1 VNAKIAPLALNKED
15 RQSLSQVLG
24 IPEDFFILPESVFAA
39 HFGCSA
45 RSLETML
52 KTEWVQHDIQAVL
65 AGTEKVGRQPWLL
78 RNEQEGTVRLF
89 SPSDATL
96 LADAREEIELSARFE
111 KPGQAPVSAA
121 DVLDWWEI
129 LERDR
134 KLFMDACRAGRA
146 YRWREED
153 EAVALQ
159 CVAEIETRI
168 PTLNSRRLW
177 DVRAQWNAIEKCTVL
192 CVKLSTYCGDVAN
205 AERLA
210 ELITHHKHR
219 WSALVEALCCSRWLA
234 SDSPLAY
241 LNRTIQPIYRQG
253 RPDRAGRD
261 SQGMGHRAGQG
272 GATKRSDALYGFNT
286 PRSSAGKPARYPLS
300 LEEHVEQPSET
311 VLERR
316 FTQGSVLRLEQAA
329 RKDPRLAA
337 YIKEVVDNPERKPA
351 DIWRGLSL
359 SELEGKAV
367 DRKYRRLRKRLKAQG
382 AGMEWRLA
390 TVPGVS
396 DASQF
401 SYFEVLAD
409 GAKGSRF
416 GVHQHKPLK
425 KKGE

>member
-1 VNAKIAPLALNKED
+1 MNAKIAPLALNNED

-39 HFGCSA
+39 HFGWSA
-45 RSLETML
+45 RSLETMI

-65 AGTEKVGRQPWLL
+65 DGTEKVGRQPWLL
-78 RNEQEGTVRLF
+78 LNEQNRTARLF
-89 SPSDATL
+89 SPSGATL
-96 LADAREEIELSARFE
+96 LADALDEIERSARFE
-111 KPGQAPVSAA
+111 KPGQAPVSTA
-121 DVLDWWEI
+121 DVLDWWEF
-129 LERDR
+129 LEQER
-134 KLFMDACRAGRA
+134 KLFMDACRAGST

-153 EAVALQ
+153 EGVALQ

-168 PTLNSRRLW
+168 PPLNSRHLR
-177 DVRAQWNAIEKCTVL
+177 DVTAQWNAVEKCTVL

-219 WSALVEALCCSRWLA
+219 WSAFGEAVCSSRWLA

-241 LNRTIQPIYRQG
+241 LNRTIPPIYRQV
-253 RPDRAGRD
+253 RPDIAGWD

-286 PRSSAGKPARYPLS
+286 PRSSYPLS
-300 LEEHVEQPSET
+300 LEEHVDQPSET

-316 FTQGSVLRLEQAA
+316 FTQGSVLRLEEAA

-351 DIWRGLSL
+351 DSWRGLGL

-367 DRKYRRLRKRLKAQG
+367 DRKYRRLRKRLKTQG

-409 GAKGSRF
+409 GAKGRRF
-416 GVHQHKPLK
+416 GVYQHKPLK
-425 KKGE
+425 IKGK